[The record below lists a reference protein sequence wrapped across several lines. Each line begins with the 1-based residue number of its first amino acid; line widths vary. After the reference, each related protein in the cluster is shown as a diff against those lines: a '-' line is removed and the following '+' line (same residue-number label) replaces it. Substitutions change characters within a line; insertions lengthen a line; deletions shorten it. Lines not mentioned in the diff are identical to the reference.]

1 MAATG
6 AEDVSKL
13 GKENSQLGRNAIVG
27 TRVWDQQ
34 SKMRIRLGPLDFKRF
49 QAFLP
54 NGTANPSLRS
64 IVKFFIG
71 LEFDFDVQ
79 LILCGEI
86 SAGNDLDDKSRAEA
100 DARMDDLSKNDAFS
114 SG

>member
-1 MAATG
+1 
-6 AEDVSKL
+6 
-13 GKENSQLGRNAIVG
+13 
-27 TRVWDQQ
+27 
-34 SKMRIRLGPLDFKRF
+34 MRIRLGPLDFKRF

-79 LILCGEI
+79 LILAAKSG
-86 SAGNDLDDKSRAEA
+86 ARNDFDDKSCAEA
-100 DARMDDLSKNDAFS
+100 DARMDD
-114 SG
+114 